1 MAIQS
6 VNPATGDIIETYDA
20 LNDASV
26 QEKLEKSQ
34 RAYESWKNTSM
45 EDRGAHMRNIAQ
57 KIRDNQEVYAQLL
70 TSEMGKTITQARAE
84 VEKCASNFDHY
95 ADASQ
100 EYLQS
105 RVVETEASESYVS
118 YEPLGVILNV
128 MPWNFAFWQALR
140 MAAPILMAGN
150 TIVLKHASNVPGSA
164 LAMEALML
172 DAGLPEGVYQALL
185 ITSSQVESVIANDIV
200 KGVSLTGSEYAGTQ
214 VGKQAGEA
222 IKPVVLELGGSDP
235 SIVLEDADLDAH
247 LETIATSRLMNNGQ
261 SCIGS
266 KRFIVHAAIYDE
278 FVERMKNIF
287 ESYVQGDPTKDDTMI
302 GPVVSESA
310 LEELQKQIKE
320 SVEKGAKI
328 MTGGNRMGDTGFY
341 LEPTILVDVSK
352 VVPSYHEEIFGPVA
366 SIIKVDSDE
375 EAIKVANDTRF
386 GLGASLYTQDME
398 KAKRLIPQIQ
408 AGCVFV
414 NQLVKSDP
422 RLPFGGIKKSGVG
435 RELSAEG
442 SRAFTNT
449 KTVWIQ

>member
-6 VNPATGDIIETYDA
+6 VNPATGDIIKTYDA
-20 LNDASV
+20 LSDASV
-26 QEKLEKSQ
+26 QDKLEKSQ
-34 RAYESWKNTSM
+34 QAFQLWKKTSM
-45 EDRGAHMRNIAQ
+45 EDRGVHMRNIAQ
-57 KIRDNQEVYAQLL
+57 KIRDDQEAYAQLL

-84 VEKCASNFDHY
+84 VEKCAVNFDHY
-95 ADASQ
+95 ADSSH
-100 EYLQS
+100 EYLRS
-105 RVVETEASESYVS
+105 RTVKTEAAESYVS

-172 DAGLPEGVYQALL
+172 EAGLPEGVYQTLL
-185 ITSSQVESVIANDIV
+185 ISSSQVESVIENDIV

-266 KRFIVHAAIYDE
+266 KRFIIHAAIYDE
-278 FVERMKNIF
+278 FVERMKIIF
-287 ESYVQGDPTKDDTMI
+287 ESYIQGDPTKDNTMI

-320 SVEKGAKI
+320 SVDKGAI
-328 MTGGNRMGDTGFY
+328 IVTGGDRIGDTGFY
-341 LEPTILVDVSK
+341 LQPTILSNVTPE
-352 VVPSYHEEIFGPVA
+352 VPSYHE
-366 SIIKVDSDE
+366 
-375 EAIKVANDTRF
+375 
-386 GLGASLYTQDME
+386 
-398 KAKRLIPQIQ
+398 
-408 AGCVFV
+408 
-414 NQLVKSDP
+414 
-422 RLPFGGIKKSGVG
+422 
-435 RELSAEG
+435 
-442 SRAFTNT
+442 
-449 KTVWIQ
+449 